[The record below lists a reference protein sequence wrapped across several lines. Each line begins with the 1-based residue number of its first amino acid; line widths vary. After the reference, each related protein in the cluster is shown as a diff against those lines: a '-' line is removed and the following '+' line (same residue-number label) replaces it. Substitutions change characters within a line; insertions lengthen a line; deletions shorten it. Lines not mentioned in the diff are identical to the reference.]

1 MRVLNIGL
9 SLLTSAL
16 ILVGCSQQSASQT
29 PPSTPR
35 APTPIY
41 GQSAGEVRTPIRVTL
56 ILSHAP
62 RLGESAS
69 VTLLITSTLDAPG
82 ATAEIVLP
90 PGAVAA
96 DGALT
101 WIGDLRAQQP
111 QRLHATIKFVQE
123 GNWMLAGK
131 ALAAAGGRD
140 VWGDM
145 AVIYLHITREAG
157 QVGFPPEPNA
167 PHSAGQSTAPAATPI
182 TP

>member
-1 MRVLNIGL
+1 MRMLNIGL
-9 SLLTSAL
+9 ILLTSAV
-16 ILVGCSQQSASQT
+16 ILVGCSQQSADQT
-29 PPSTPR
+29 PPFTPR

-41 GQSAGEVRTPIRVTL
+41 GQSAGEVRTPISVRL

-62 RLGESAS
+62 RLDESAY
-69 VTLLITSTLDAPG
+69 VTLVITSTLDAPG
-82 ATAEIVLP
+82 AAAEIVLP

-101 WIGDLRAQQP
+101 WAGDLRAQQP
-111 QRLHATIKFVQE
+111 QRLQATIKFVQE
-123 GNWMLAGK
+123 GNWTLEGK
-131 ALAAAGGRD
+131 AVAAAGGRD